1 MTTFLA
7 KSLLKPHEPS
17 WVIMS
22 NYITIK
28 QSRSDPKNL
37 IIRGHHLI
45 KSSRILILEKLLSK
59 ELYHTLISIRANKV
73 TPVTYFGTKCNAN
86 NLDWTKI
93 FILPRLT
100 TYNTY
105 LRSFQYKILHNI
117 LFLNKKL
124 FLWNNKEPTV
134 LIAMQMMKH
143 QYICLMN
150 AILSNIYGYN

>member
-17 WVIMS
+17 WTIMS

-28 QSRSDPKNL
+28 QSSSDPKNL

-45 KSSRILILEKLLSK
+45 KSSRIIILEELLSK
-59 ELYHTLISIRANKV
+59 ELYQTLISIRTNNV
-73 TPVTYFGTKCNAN
+73 TPVTYFGTKFNAN

-100 TYNTY
+100 SYNTY
-105 LRSFQYKILHNI
+105 LRSFQYKILHKI

-124 FLWNNKEPTV
+124 FLWNNKESTV

-143 QYICLMN
+143 QYICLVN
-150 AILSNIYGYN
+150 AILPNIYGCN

>member
-1 MTTFLA
+1 
-7 KSLLKPHEPS
+7 
-17 WVIMS
+17 MS

-28 QSRSDPKNL
+28 QSSSDPKNL

-45 KSSRILILEKLLSK
+45 KSSRIIILEELLSK
-59 ELYHTLISIRANKV
+59 ELYQTLISIRTNNV
-73 TPVTYFGTKCNAN
+73 TPVTYFGTKFNAN

-100 TYNTY
+100 SYNTY
-105 LRSFQYKILHNI
+105 LRSFQYKILHKI

-124 FLWNNKEPTV
+124 FLWNNKESTV

-143 QYICLMN
+143 QYICLVN
-150 AILSNIYGYN
+150 AILPNIYGCN